1 MNYLNF
7 SIMQLHKENYSVSYT
22 NNICVSLLHASSNKT
37 LPTLLLYFYL
47 YMQKTKLILSFT
59 MELECLQLILINKC
73 RY

>member
-1 MNYLNF
+1 MNYLNLN
-7 SIMQLHKENYSVSYT
+7 QLCNCIKRITAYA